1 MSENQEDN
9 MILGRYKQTNAILM
23 VFGLLLGTYAINSN
37 GFNNLLAS
45 IIAVVVVVYGAYQYY
60 KIDGKIGIF
69 LVSIAILWAIGYS
82 LLYLKVFFNINNL
95 LKVFQVKFGKNSI
108 IFIYY
113 FNNYTIYIF

>member
-45 IIAVVVVVYGAYQYY
+45 IIAVVVVVVYGAYQYY

-69 LVSIAILWAIGYS
+69 LVSIAIL
-82 LLYLKVFFNINNL
+82 
-95 LKVFQVKFGKNSI
+95 
-108 IFIYY
+108 
-113 FNNYTIYIF
+113 